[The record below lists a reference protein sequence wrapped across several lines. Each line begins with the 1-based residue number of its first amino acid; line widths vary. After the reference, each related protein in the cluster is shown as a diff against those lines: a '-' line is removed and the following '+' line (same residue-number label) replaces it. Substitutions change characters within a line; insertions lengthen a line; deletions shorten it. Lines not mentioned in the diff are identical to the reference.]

1 MEGESEGVFH
11 SCDESMEQDDS
22 VFEKEKVACDDNK
35 MEDHIVHRSKK
46 FVPILPGNWFSF
58 YCLIYRA

>member
-1 MEGESEGVFH
+1 MEGESEGVSH

-22 VFEKEKVACDDNK
+22 VFEKEKVACDENK

-46 FVPILPGNWFSF
+46 FDTAWKLVFFLLLNK
-58 YCLIYRA
+58 